1 MQNQLDHLLLSI
13 PVEADGE
20 TLLLEGDGQCL
31 GCKKQQQGHV
41 CPEDQLHWSQ
51 IFSIERMKSEAK
63 LRDDAGTME
72 AANNGQIKAHGKLW
86 ENCTVADPKS
96 HVPEEVG
103 VTVLEQHSCNINAP
117 LKDDLSGTSEN
128 V

>member
-1 MQNQLDHLLLSI
+1 MQNQLDILLFSI

-63 LRDDAGTME
+63 LRDDEGTME
-72 AANNGQIKAHGKLW
+72 AANNGQVKDQGKLW

-96 HVPEEVG
+96 HVAEEVG
-103 VTVLEQHSCNINAP
+103 VTVLEQYS
-117 LKDDLSGTSEN
+117 L
-128 V
+128 